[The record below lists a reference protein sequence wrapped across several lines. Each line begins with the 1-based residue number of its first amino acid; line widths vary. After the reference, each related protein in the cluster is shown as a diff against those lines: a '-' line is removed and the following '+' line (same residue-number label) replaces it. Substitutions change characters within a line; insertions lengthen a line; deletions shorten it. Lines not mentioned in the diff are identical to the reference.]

1 MVLYDFG
8 YETTGFCYGR
18 VRVCG
23 AECGGNADKGYGV
36 VCWNHRAGFSLDK
49 AQVFSGDLADASD
62 SARRALGDALRVCDA
77 VVHLAGKTSEGTANA
92 EYTESVN
99 VGATQRL
106 AELAKECG
114 VKRFVFVSSQS
125 ARISRAG
132 SYGASKKRA
141 EDVLLKSG
149 VDAVILR
156 PAIIYGSGNAG
167 LFKKFADIVRKVPVI
182 PIPYTA
188 VTFQP
193 VFVGDVVSSILSALE
208 VSNPAERI
216 FDVAGPDAVTF
227 PGLIRAVARELGFSR
242 VLIPVPMGLC
252 ILGAKMLA
260 LVLKKPPVTVD
271 NLVGLTEVTPINL
284 RPLKEILNV
293 EPVRLSDGLKLAL
306 KVN

>member
-1 MVLYDFG
+1 MRQRVFV
-8 YETTGFCYGR
+8 TGASGFVGR
-18 VRVCG
+18 NV
-23 AECGGNADKGYGV
+23 AATLISKGYGV

-62 SARRALGDALRVCDA
+62 SARRALGDALRGCDA